1 MSWSAGQGPQ
11 IFITVTEGIIL
22 LGLLMKSNLIK

>member
-11 IFITVTEGIIL
+11 IFIKVTEGIVRL
-22 LGLLMKSNLIK
+22 LVKSNLIK